1 MKIGQKHSLDV
12 FVFDKTFFEPSSQV
26 WRTHSYSRIKCFC
39 RCRVLWEPVPSLLWQ
54 TRGVRQQ
61 WSHVSLRRGPAAHA
75 QDHGG
80 PQRSHVRALPVSA
93 DIHRHFTDTE
103 TNFCSHTC
111 SQVVLKHEG
120 RLKEAAVLHHP
131 PRWRLSDD
139 VPRQQRA
146 HRDSEEGV
154 LSTSL
159 ERLPLSVRKVQRDE
173 KI

>member
-12 FVFDKTFFEPSSQV
+12 FVFDKTFFEPSYQV

-54 TRGVRQQ
+54 TRGVCQQ

-139 VPRQQRA
+139 VPHQQRA
-146 HRDSEEGV
+146 HTDSEEGV